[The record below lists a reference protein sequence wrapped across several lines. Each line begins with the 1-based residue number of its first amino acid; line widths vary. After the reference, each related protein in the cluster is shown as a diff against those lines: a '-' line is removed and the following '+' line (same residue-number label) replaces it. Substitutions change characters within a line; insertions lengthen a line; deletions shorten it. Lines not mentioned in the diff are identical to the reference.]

1 MKKLTVLTALFI
13 VSIFLNPAFG
23 QPEPGKKKRRTT
35 QKTITVKDVNE
46 IKVEIPVHEPD
57 SAKTPVVTTTTTNT
71 EPQTLSDAI
80 AMLKK
85 LEKRIAKNEKA
96 ITKTQ
101 KTVAKNEENSLKTL
115 ATLKVA
121 QDEGFAR
128 MSNEMLARYNVLVD
142 SIANN
147 SRAYASLQLSAMK
160 GDSIDQALLAD
171 VDSLRMKRGNDRI
184 LLFSLL
190 FLVIGLIGVVVY
202 IVLRHLKMSRA
213 FTESE
218 KKRDPNYVGSFN
230 KRNNSLDTS
239 RSHYGDN
246 TGSHGPQPEHPIESE
261 LASR

>member
-1 MKKLTVLTALFI
+1 MKKLTVLTALLI

-23 QPEPGKKKRRTT
+23 QPEPEKKKKGKT

-80 AMLKK
+80 AMLKELK
-85 LEKRIAKNEKA
+85 KQTTKNEKV
-96 ITKTQ
+96 ITKIQ
-101 KTVAKNEENSLKTL
+101 KTVAKNEENSLKAI

-128 MSNEMLARYNVLVD
+128 MSTEMLARYNVLVD

-147 SRAYASLQLSAMK
+147 SQAYASLQLSAMK
-160 GDSIDQALLAD
+160 GDSVDKGILAD
-171 VDSLRMKRGNDRI
+171 VDTLRNERSNDWI
-184 LLFSLL
+184 FFWFLF
-190 FLVIGLIGVVVY
+190 FAVIGLIGVVVY

-218 KKRDPNYVGSFN
+218 KKKDPNYVGSFN